1 MSNVVS
7 DETPDSPEKVGFG
20 PQEVFGEL
28 YDEQVA
34 CPWCES
40 KKTRVISP
48 FGGTVS
54 EIAMQ
59 CEACHSTFGW
69 MKCEGKLPG
78 DE

>member
-1 MSNVVS
+1 VAKY
-7 DETPDSPEKVGFG
+7 EAGKPGKGQT
-20 PQEVFGEL
+20 EVFGGL
-28 YDEQVA
+28 YDQQVA

-40 KKTRVISP
+40 NNTRVVNP

-59 CEACHSTFGW
+59 CEDCKSTFGW
-69 MKCEGKLPG
+69 MKWQGKLPG

>member
-1 MSNVVS
+1 MSKQKQGEPTRAS
-7 DETPDSPEKVGFG
+7 QG
-20 PQEVFGEL
+20 QREVFGDL

-40 KKTRVISP
+40 KNTRVVSP

-54 EIAMQ
+54 EISMQ
-59 CEACHSTFGW
+59 CEDCSSTFGW
-69 MKCEGKLPG
+69 MKWEGKLPG

>member
-1 MSNVVS
+1 MS
-7 DETPDSPEKVGFG
+7 EGGAKKPGTGQ
-20 PQEVFGEL
+20 QEVFGSL

-40 KKTRVISP
+40 ANTHVVSP

-54 EIAMQ
+54 EISMK
-59 CEACHSTFGW
+59 CDDCNSTFGW
-69 MKCEGKLPG
+69 MKWEGKLPG

>member
-1 MSNVVS
+1 VSNVVS
-7 DETPDSPEKVGFG
+7 DETPDSHEKVGFG

-69 MKCEGKLPG
+69 MKWEGKLPG

>member
-1 MSNVVS
+1 MSMS
-7 DETPDSPEKVGFG
+7 ERKKAPDQGQ
-20 PQEVFGEL
+20 QEVFGGL
-28 YDEQVA
+28 YDKQVA

-54 EIAMQ
+54 EISMQ
-59 CEACHSTFGW
+59 CEVCKSTFGW
-69 MKCEGKLPG
+69 MKWEGKLPG